1 MGAPRRQLRP
11 AVFLDRDGVLNR
23 AEVVEGTPHPPG
35 SVDEVKIIASAVD
48 ACRRLREAG
57 YVLVVVTNQ
66 PDVARGT
73 ETMEGVGAIN
83 GAVGDVIEIDEFVVC
98 PHDDQDG
105 CACRKPKPG
114 MLTAAAGRRGLDLGR
129 SFMVGD
135 RWRDIE
141 AGRRAGCTT
150 VFVDRGYTE
159 RRPSNPDLVV
169 GELAEAVPR
178 IVAAHVTEQE
188 GSFTCLS

>member
-114 MLTAAAGRRGLDLGR
+114 MLTAAAERRGLDLGR

-178 IVAAHVTEQE
+178 IVAVHVTEQE
-188 GSFTCLS
+188 GSNSHA